1 MSGRLFRWRAPF
13 SYKITSLSRP
23 WAGQSHPNLHMACQL
38 LSTSL
43 ARCFESPSA
52 HKITQRRREQE
63 VTKSRLITVICRGR
77 KKLFPTLKSPFP
89 CETRA
94 PTLGLGAVVVL
105 RDEKRLRDDSWGSQP
120 RLCPMG
126 GRATA
131 LVSGMGS
138 VMPGN
143 CRLA

>member
-1 MSGRLFRWRAPF
+1 MEGPLFLQDYQPV
-13 SYKITSLSRP
+13 STLG
-23 WAGQSHPNLHMACQL
+23 WAVPPKFVHCLQATP
-38 LSTSL
+38 SL
-43 ARCFESPSA
+43 ASCFESPSA
-52 HKITQRRREQE
+52 HKITQRRRWEQE

-94 PTLGLGAVVVL
+94 PTLSVGAVVVL
-105 RDEKRLRDDSWGSQP
+105 RDEKRLRDYSWGSQP

-126 GRATA
+126 GQATA